1 MLETA
6 FYDKTYGA
14 PEGF

>member
-1 MLETA
+1 MLEIA